1 MTKFLGLW
9 KEDTSKIPVSPE
21 EQISLATNLLNMVK
35 EDFKNGGDWGEFA
48 GGGAGYC
55 VSEGTEQEVAL
66 ALMKY
71 SPYVKF
77 KVYPVLSVD
86 QELENLKKLSQAMP

>member
-9 KEDTSKIPVSPE
+9 KEDTAKMPVSPE
-21 EQISLATNLLNMVK
+21 EQISLSTNLLNMVK
-35 EDFKNGGDWGEFA
+35 EDFKNEGDWGEFA
-48 GGGAGYC
+48 GGGAGYF

-71 SPYVKF
+71 SPYIKF
-77 KVYPVLSVD
+77 KLFPVLSVE
-86 QELENLKKLSQAMP
+86 QVLENIKKISQA